1 MAKMPPE
8 RAGLRYGSGG
18 AQDWFLTLACV
29 APGTGKQSLRDDATA
44 LKRYDGK
51 RGNGIERAQRQNGM
65 TPAKR
70 YNRKREGQEQGLS
83 MVVPSV
89 SAVFCFST
97 LALRSLSSVF
107 RFLFYRFSQHTVSKL
122 CAPFPGSRLSSPPS
136 AGPPS

>member
-1 MAKMPPE
+1 MAEMPPE

-70 YNRKREGQEQGLS
+70 YNYKYDCPVIDPCL
-83 MVVPSV
+83 
-89 SAVFCFST
+89 AAT
-97 LALRSLSSVF
+97 LRCSDQWAGWL
-107 RFLFYRFSQHTVSKL
+107 
-122 CAPFPGSRLSSPPS
+122 PGWVHD
-136 AGPPS
+136 G